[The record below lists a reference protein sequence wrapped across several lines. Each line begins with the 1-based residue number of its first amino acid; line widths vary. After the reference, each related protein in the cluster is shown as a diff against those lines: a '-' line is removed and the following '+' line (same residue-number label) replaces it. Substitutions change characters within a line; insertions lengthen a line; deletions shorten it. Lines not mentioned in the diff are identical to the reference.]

1 MRGVLDMDLRR
12 RAHRDRPVRV
22 VLPNRRV
29 AIVAQLVPVVFEA
42 LAEGVQLGPRGVAG
56 GAAQAVLAGKGGN
69 RAGVGG
75 VGGCVR
81 RCRRPRAVW
90 RHGRA
95 NQHRQRCNG
104 RQEPLDHV
112 TSPRWERPCGF
123 TAGYICRFIY
133 AAVGWLSN
141 EKCEDHEGHS
151 YPSSAGRGCFSRRR
165 YAFWERCTLW
175 EGVLS
180 RPFTGASGFGTRTM
194 TFFFSRLRLIGRHV
208 VGSAG
213 RGGGRESRGI
223 SSIPRS
229 SDRPSGDA

>member
-56 GAAQAVLAGKGGN
+56 GAAQAVLAGEGGN
-69 RAGVGG
+69 RAGVRG
-75 VGGCVR
+75 VSGCVCG
-81 RCRRPRAVW
+81 CRRPSAAW
-90 RHGRA
+90 CHGRA
-95 NQHRQRCNG
+95 DQHRQRCNG

-112 TSPRWERPCGF
+112 TPPRWETLR
-123 TAGYICRFIY
+123 
-133 AAVGWLSN
+133 VHGWLHILGSSTALWAGCQMRSV
-141 EKCEDHEGHS
+141 KIMKVIPYS
-151 YPSSAGRGCFSRRR
+151 SSAGRGCFSRRR
-165 YAFWERCTLW
+165 YAFLERCTLW

-180 RPFTGASGFGTRTM
+180 RPFTGASGFGTRTT
-194 TFFFSRLRLIGRHV
+194 TFFFSRLRLIGPRV
-208 VGSAG
+208 GGSAG

-229 SDRPSGDA
+229 SDRPSAGV